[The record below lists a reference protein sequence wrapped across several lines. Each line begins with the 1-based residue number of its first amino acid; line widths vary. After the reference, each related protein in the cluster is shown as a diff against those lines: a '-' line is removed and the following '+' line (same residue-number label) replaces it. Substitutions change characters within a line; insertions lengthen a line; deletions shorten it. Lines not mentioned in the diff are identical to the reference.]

1 MGTYQEY
8 IVGTSP
14 VPKWVRGR
22 ILPYKKM
29 NGETGYEYKFIKN
42 CVFKVAELEAGD
54 SLIRYGGEIYIQRK
68 DYEYERHD

>member
-1 MGTYQEY
+1 MQHEEY

-14 VPKWVRGR
+14 GPRWGRGR

-42 CVFKVAELEAGD
+42 WVFKVAELEAGD
-54 SLIRYGGEIYIQRK
+54 KLVRYGGEIYIQRK
-68 DYEYERHD
+68 DN